1 MHQIL
6 PAFIADLNF
15 WSEFTYPAF
24 SILATLVPTS
34 DKQVLYRLLVMRL
47 TINLC
52 DTYSMYQRKNLLHVT
67 ALMWNH
73 QIFTL
78 KSFEVK
84 GSVEERK
91 KIYCPIRLGGLGNSC
106 DVLGFIN
113 LFSLI
118 IWISFLDFFWPY
130 IS

>member
-15 WSEFTYPAF
+15 GSEFTYPAF

-47 TINLC
+47 TIYLC
-52 DTYSMYQRKNLLHVT
+52 DTYSIYRRKNLLHVT

-78 KSFEVK
+78 KSFDSSGK
-84 GSVEERK
+84 GLCRGKEEN
-91 KIYCPIRLGGLGNSC
+91 ILLNSS
-106 DVLGFIN
+106 GR
-113 LFSLI
+113 SGK
-118 IWISFLDFFWPY
+118 FL
-130 IS
+130 